1 MQVRQIIIGIMLIGL
16 PLAGYAQRPSR
27 DNEKA
32 KQWQSMENG
41 PWDFAPDWYYYF
53 LHNKYSGA
61 EMYWKWAGFKSG
73 FRVRFKEPKS
83 SVKRIMPVRVTS
95 EETQRQKV
103 KKVEE
108 ERTHREIEL
117 RSEEVQEVMGR
128 IPPAILRYG
137 IVVLLGI
144 MAVVLAGSACF
155 SYPDTVETE
164 FTLTTQNP
172 PAYIMAQSAGRI
184 EQLYTANSQPV
195 GKGDMLGVIENVA
208 RTEDL
213 FVLRE
218 RMKEWKQGG
227 SRTEQVGTL
236 FFHRIAELGSVQAAY
251 SSCLLAWNNYL
262 QHMQESRTYE
272 TEVANTVAGLLNA
285 VAEWEKNYLLT
296 APADGTVAFMQLW
309 KRNQYVEAGETM
321 FVIVPHDA
329 ALPVGKALLP
339 MEGIGKVRT
348 GQRVIIRLPAFPEQ
362 EFGTIE
368 GRVESVSPVPDE
380 QGRFVLEIALP
391 QGLTTRYGKELPLI
405 KTMTGTASI
414 VTKEKSL
421 LSRLLNLK

>member
-1 MQVRQIIIGIMLIGL
+1 M
-16 PLAGYAQRPSR
+16 
-27 DNEKA
+27 
-32 KQWQSMENG
+32 
-41 PWDFAPDWYYYF
+41 
-53 LHNKYSGA
+53 
-61 EMYWKWAGFKSG
+61 
-73 FRVRFKEPKS
+73 
-83 SVKRIMPVRVTS
+83 
-95 EETQRQKV
+95 
-103 KKVEE
+103 EE

-117 RSEEVQEVMGR
+117 RSEEVQEVMGK

-368 GRVESVSPVPDE
+368 GRWSPSPPCRRTGKVCTGNSTAAGTDHPLWQRTAFDKDHDGNGIHRHE
-380 QGRFVLEIALP
+380 GKKPAQQVAEFKIRV
-391 QGLTTRYGKELPLI
+391 YGSHN
-405 KTMTGTASI
+405 M
-414 VTKEKSL
+414 
-421 LSRLLNLK
+421 

>member
-1 MQVRQIIIGIMLIGL
+1 M
-16 PLAGYAQRPSR
+16 
-27 DNEKA
+27 
-32 KQWQSMENG
+32 
-41 PWDFAPDWYYYF
+41 
-53 LHNKYSGA
+53 
-61 EMYWKWAGFKSG
+61 
-73 FRVRFKEPKS
+73 
-83 SVKRIMPVRVTS
+83 
-95 EETQRQKV
+95 
-103 KKVEE
+103 EE

-262 QHMQESRTYE
+262 QPMQESRT
-272 TEVANTVAGLLNA
+272 
-285 VAEWEKNYLLT
+285 
-296 APADGTVAFMQLW
+296 
-309 KRNQYVEAGETM
+309 
-321 FVIVPHDA
+321 
-329 ALPVGKALLP
+329 
-339 MEGIGKVRT
+339 
-348 GQRVIIRLPAFPEQ
+348 
-362 EFGTIE
+362 
-368 GRVESVSPVPDE
+368 
-380 QGRFVLEIALP
+380 
-391 QGLTTRYGKELPLI
+391 
-405 KTMTGTASI
+405 
-414 VTKEKSL
+414 
-421 LSRLLNLK
+421 

>member
-1 MQVRQIIIGIMLIGL
+1 M
-16 PLAGYAQRPSR
+16 
-27 DNEKA
+27 
-32 KQWQSMENG
+32 
-41 PWDFAPDWYYYF
+41 
-53 LHNKYSGA
+53 
-61 EMYWKWAGFKSG
+61 
-73 FRVRFKEPKS
+73 
-83 SVKRIMPVRVTS
+83 
-95 EETQRQKV
+95 
-103 KKVEE
+103 EE

-117 RSEEVQEVMGR
+117 RSEEVQEVMGK

-262 QHMQESRTYE
+262 QHMQESSAIGII
-272 TEVANTVAGLLNA
+272 TEFVKKSNRS
-285 VAEWEKNYLLT
+285 KNCIPMIFTQASGPYPSDDRLPRISMIT
-296 APADGTVAFMQLW
+296 PTKTVAFFLLQPISSSNVDTALSVSAIELVTAAN
-309 KRNQYVEAGETM
+309 KTNRKNRIPT
-321 FVIVPHDA
+321 IVP
-329 ALPVGKALLP
+329 
-339 MEGIGKVRT
+339 
-348 GQRVIIRLPAFPEQ
+348 
-362 EFGTIE
+362 
-368 GRVESVSPVPDE
+368 SPI
-380 QGRFVLEIALP
+380 F
-391 QGLTTRYGKELPLI
+391 
-405 KTMTGTASI
+405 
-414 VTKEKSL
+414 
-421 LSRLLNLK
+421 

>member
-1 MQVRQIIIGIMLIGL
+1 M
-16 PLAGYAQRPSR
+16 
-27 DNEKA
+27 
-32 KQWQSMENG
+32 
-41 PWDFAPDWYYYF
+41 
-53 LHNKYSGA
+53 
-61 EMYWKWAGFKSG
+61 
-73 FRVRFKEPKS
+73 
-83 SVKRIMPVRVTS
+83 
-95 EETQRQKV
+95 
-103 KKVEE
+103 EE

-117 RSEEVQEVMGR
+117 RSEEVQEVMGK

-368 GRVESVSPVPDE
+368 EGGVRLPRARRTGKVCTGNSTAAGTDHPLWQRTAFDKDHDGNGIHRHEGKKPAQQVAEFKIRV
-380 QGRFVLEIALP
+380 
-391 QGLTTRYGKELPLI
+391 YGSHN
-405 KTMTGTASI
+405 M
-414 VTKEKSL
+414 
-421 LSRLLNLK
+421 